1 MTDTAMA
8 LGELGARAA
17 AAAPGSPSVARRRT
31 VAEDI
36 GLAQNVI
43 NAARAE
49 TLAEQQLQAL
59 CENPRRLPRYELRA
73 AARRLQLLRL
83 ARQRAVEELD
93 R

>member
-1 MTDTAMA
+1 MSETAVA
-8 LGELGARAA
+8 LGELGAGA
-17 AAAPGSPSVARRRT
+17 AAAPSSPNAARRRT

-36 GLAQNVI
+36 AAAQSVI

-49 TLAEQQLQAL
+49 TVAEQQLQAL